1 MQEFSFF
8 SKETAWQNRGR
19 RGEHRAAMD
28 DFGSI
33 PEGGDKATDRAGP
46 PASRSPVELGASSAQ
61 PTLRGGRREA
71 GQGGGQEDE
80 ADAARSAQSTL
91 RDGSREDGQG
101 GVQEDDAD
109 VAIDAAGDVPCLDTD
124 AQGGDSVAAAAGAA
138 GPRALTSAD
147 VRGAARRAA
156 NAAFSGAALNGF
168 GGTAKVPVRTRRRAV
183 VPPPSWAMGGRRRQG
198 MGGSAGVAGVGGK
211 VCECCGVPGHDQV
224 WREEMFELNFLRP

>member
-1 MQEFSFF
+1 MRNFLFF
-8 SKETAWQNRGR
+8 PAWKSRGQLQT
-19 RGEHRAAMD
+19 GEHRAAMD

-80 ADAARSAQSTL
+80 ADAASSAQPTL
-91 RDGSREDGQG
+91 RDGRREDGQG
-101 GVQEDDAD
+101 GVQEDEAD
-109 VAIDAAGDVPCLDTD
+109 VAIDAAGDVPCLDRD
-124 AQGGDSVAAAAGAA
+124 AQGGDSVAAAA

>member
-1 MQEFSFF
+1 MRNFLFF
-8 SKETAWQNRGR
+8 SRLEISRADV
-19 RGEHRAAMD
+19 EHRAAMD

-109 VAIDAAGDVPCLDTD
+109 VAIDAAGDVPCLD
-124 AQGGDSVAAAAGAA
+124 AEGGDSVAAAA

>member
-1 MQEFSFF
+1 MGMPGNSLAQ
-8 SKETAWQNRGR
+8 AWLRTR
-19 RGEHRAAMD
+19 LHRAAMD

-33 PEGGDKATDRAGP
+33 AEGGDKATDGAGP
-46 PASRSPVELGASSAQ
+46 PASRSPAEMEASSAQ
-61 PTLRGGRREA
+61 PTLRDGRR
-71 GQGGGQEDE
+71 QGGVQQDE
-80 ADAARSAQSTL
+80 ADVASSAQPTL
-91 RDGSREDGQG
+91 PHGRREDGQR
-101 GVQEDDAD
+101 GVQQDEAD
-109 VAIDAAGDVPCLDTD
+109 VASDAAGDVPCLDTD

-156 NAAFSGAALNGF
+156 NAAFSEAALNGF

-198 MGGSAGVAGVGGK
+198 MGGSAGVSGVGGK
-211 VCECCGVPGHDQV
+211 GCECCGVPGHDQV